1 MISLVALENLVKE
14 NEERVNI
21 QKRQLSE
28 HESGET
34 RMSRV
39 ALAST
44 ESNLEKATEDLT
56 KYNAMLAEL
65 LEQDRAEI
73 EEKERLEAAIQ
84 RKKYFE
90 NQHIRIQDN
99 TELPS
104 DQKIEAMHIIDE
116 LPSEVFFE
124 DDDLFK
130 VAATSIE
137 LNIRNH
143 NDLAE
148 QLTTI
153 DKEFKAMI
161 KVVKDKEVSDLGMLN
176 FQIPIIVLHFS
187 VLLANI
193 KEVLEEKR
201 DARIQRAQK
210 QVTAE
215 HALEESKKA
224 AEKAR
229 VALEKSQNKKKDENP
244 DSSEENGEET
254 QEDEGESAEEKA
266 EREASEK
273 KLEEILKAIEIKE
286 KQQTLFRGFPKYE
299 DWWVHEMWGSHQAYF
314 ALYKWKAI
322 INDLCQNAKENIEW
336 LDEIAVPFSRDE
348 NNNIA
353 QRQMGGAS
361 NKRACYSSDYTGL
374 KLIHTLY
381 DNCLKEKIE
390 FLNEYLL
397 LNIIKEENT
406 AVGITVLNIVT
417 GETQEIF
424 AKQII
429 LASGGYGGLYYG
441 HTTNSFATTGEVINI
456 AYNAGCELSNMEFV
470 QFHPTTLIK
479 SNILVSESAR
489 GEGGYLVTKDG
500 VRFVDELRPRDEVA
514 RAIYKKLQNKEE
526 VYLDLR
532 HLGIEKINE
541 AMPQE
546 RRLAYEFLNIKIE
559 EELLPINPAAHYT
572 MGGIKTNQHAITSVK
587 NLYACGECAEH
598 GVHGANRLG
607 GNSLLEIVSFGKI
620 AGLHAAKSAANTTP
634 NNSKTSTQLE
644 IDKKQIVDLYE
655 YSNEINF
662 YDIKHE
668 LGKLLFEK
676 VGLFRNEEDL
686 SFALEK
692 VELWQN
698 QYENMGLGDK
708 SKQYNKNLVE
718 FIEFKHM
725 LELSNIIINCALNRK
740 ESRGAHFRT
749 DYPKEDTR
757 YAKRTVALGQNDGL
771 QMNFEETV

>member
-322 INDLCQNAKENIEW
+322 INDLCQTNKQKKAWSGIFDSWIFVKKM
-336 LDEIAVPFSRDE
+336 LDVKSELAFEYNFAFDTLIKKYAELEEELSDA
-348 NNNIA
+348 NL
-353 QRQMGGAS
+353 AS
-361 NKRACYSSDYTGL
+361 M
-374 KLIHTLY
+374 
-381 DNCLKEKIE
+381 EM
-390 FLNEYLL
+390 
-397 LNIIKEENT
+397 IIKEITKKENF
-406 AVGITVLNIVT
+406 G
-417 GETQEIF
+417 
-424 AKQII
+424 
-429 LASGGYGGLYYG
+429 
-441 HTTNSFATTGEVINI
+441 SFKPN
-456 AYNAGCELSNMEFV
+456 
-470 QFHPTTLIK
+470 H
-479 SNILVSESAR
+479 R
-489 GEGGYLVTKDG
+489 LVT
-500 VRFVDELRPRDEVA
+500 P
-514 RAIYKKLQNKEE
+514 
-526 VYLDLR
+526 YL
-532 HLGIEKINE
+532 
-541 AMPQE
+541 
-546 RRLAYEFLNIKIE
+546 EFKRI
-559 EELLPINPAAHYT
+559 
-572 MGGIKTNQHAITSVK
+572 
-587 NLYACGECAEH
+587 
-598 GVHGANRLG
+598 
-607 GNSLLEIVSFGKI
+607 
-620 AGLHAAKSAANTTP
+620 
-634 NNSKTSTQLE
+634 QLE
-644 IDKKQIVDLYE
+644 EKKEDKK
-655 YSNEINF
+655 
-662 YDIKHE
+662 
-668 LGKLLFEK
+668 
-676 VGLFRNEEDL
+676 ED
-686 SFALEK
+686 K
-692 VELWQN
+692 
-698 QYENMGLGDK
+698 
-708 SKQYNKNLVE
+708 
-718 FIEFKHM
+718 
-725 LELSNIIINCALNRK
+725 
-740 ESRGAHFRT
+740 
-749 DYPKEDTR
+749 
-757 YAKRTVALGQNDGL
+757 
-771 QMNFEETV
+771 